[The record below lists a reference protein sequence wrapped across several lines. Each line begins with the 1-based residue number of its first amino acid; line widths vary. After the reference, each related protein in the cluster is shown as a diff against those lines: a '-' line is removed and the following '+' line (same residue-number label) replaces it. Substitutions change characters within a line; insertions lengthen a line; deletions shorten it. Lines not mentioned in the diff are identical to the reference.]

1 MKRIIEIIV
10 MLISIV
16 TILMVTATVVIDS
29 SKRDSEVIEDY
40 TEYTQDVSKLLDR
53 FGIRY
58 KDLKKEARKVKDV
71 NKISELDL
79 TLERNDNI
87 RLVYTSCRYT
97 QSLFEEEVTLP
108 KLSYY
113 NWLKDNRDIAVS
125 VVPYLIYSEDLEF
138 LNSIEGCYANYRVT
152 KFDLRKSEFSDSVPD
167 SKDISIEEYNEIVR
181 TNSRVIQII
190 GNHTEDILLCI
201 GRYNNGGKPIG
212 RNGFMSDENHNI
224 RGELV
229 KIYRDERIRVDYK
242 EVIDYYLDLALE
254 RGYIT
259 EEERNTCR
267 FKYITELPQE
277 WQNSDQS
284 IYSLYNEINIVLEH
298 GVWGP
303 DRNRNIAE

>member
-1 MKRIIEIIV
+1 
-10 MLISIV
+10 
-16 TILMVTATVVIDS
+16 MVTATVVIDS

-97 QSLFEEEVTLP
+97 QSLFEEVVTLP